1 MPFARLYSQR
11 LGYALHALC
20 YMARKPVG
28 TLTTGPELGAWMQ
41 SFWPTASETYL
52 TNVIQRMVRGGLLR
66 SHRGK
71 TGGYSLPQEPSKIT
85 LRDIMCELEGPQV
98 SPPDVPSTGTCRAQT
113 DCGIARQLQQV
124 EEDYLHLLAEVNLE
138 DFVSDLDA
146 EGSAGEPAEVGP
158 HVPVAA
164 G

>member
-1 MPFARLYSQR
+1 MPFARLHSQR

-20 YMARKPVG
+20 YMARKPLG
-28 TLTTGPELGAWMQ
+28 TLTTGPELGAWIQ

-71 TGGYSLPQEPSKIT
+71 TGGYSLPHEPSKIT
-85 LRDIMCELEGPQV
+85 LRDIMCELEGLQV
-98 SPPDVPSTGTCRAQT
+98 SAPDVSSARVCRAQA
-113 DCGIARQLQQV
+113 DCGIARRLQQV

-138 DFVSDLDA
+138 DLVSDLDA
-146 EGSAGEPAEVGP
+146 EDAAGELAEVGP
-158 HVPVAA
+158 HVPLAA